1 MEPKFQTSFIPK
13 KPVAV
18 TPQRK
23 KKSSSGV
30 FSLIALILFLSALA
44 SSVGAFLYQQYLV
57 QSIER
62 KEVSLERARSAF
74 EPALIKEMSRL
85 DARMLSAQEILNK
98 HTALSAFF
106 ELLESTTLKTV
117 QFDDFG
123 YSVDAE
129 GKMLISMKGKALS
142 FASVA
147 LQSDSFGDS
156 ALIQEPIF
164 SGLNLDTKGNVV
176 FDFTAILDP
185 SIVSY
190 IDGVSLNNGL

>member
-1 MEPKFQTSFIPK
+1 MRSPFQ
-13 KPVAV
+13 
-18 TPQRK
+18 
-23 KKSSSGV
+23 
-30 FSLIALILFLSALA
+30 
-44 SSVGAFLYQQYLV
+44 SVGAFLYQQYLV

-85 DARMLSAQEILNK
+85 DARMISAQEILNK

>member
-156 ALIQEPIF
+156 TLIQEPIF

-176 FDFTAILDP
+176 FDFSAILDP